1 MTKTLEGKVAIVTG
15 ASSGIGLA
23 SAEAM
28 VAAGARVVMVSF
40 DEAGL
45 KKLHAKHGDAI
56 IPITMNLLDD
66 KECATLVPQVLQ
78 KAGKIDIF
86 HANAGSYIGGD
97 LVADTD
103 NETIDRMMKLNV
115 NVVIK
120 NVRDALVHMIERKK
134 GDIIIT
140 ASIAGTRHPNYEPVY
155 GPAKTAVKRFAEL
168 TRTQVAKHG
177 IRVGS
182 ISPGPVETALV
193 ANWEPARL
201 EKARA
206 EKAFLDPT
214 EVADVVMFM
223 LTRPHHMTI
232 SDVEMTPTA
241 FDLI

>member
-1 MTKTLEGKVAIVTG
+1 MAKELDGKVAVVTG
-15 ASSGIGLA
+15 ATSGIGLA

-28 VAAGARVVMVSF
+28 MAAGARVAIVSY
-40 DEAGL
+40 DKDAL
-45 KKLHAKHGDAI
+45 DVLHAKHGDAM
-56 IPITMNLLDD
+56 IPVAMDLLDD
-66 KECATLVPQVLQ
+66 KACATLIPLVLE

-86 HANAGSYIGGD
+86 HANAGIYIGGD
-97 LVADTD
+97 LIDAENDL
-103 NETIDRMMKLNV
+103 IDRMLKLDV

-120 NVRDALVHMIERKK
+120 NVRDVLLHMIERKT
-134 GDIIIT
+134 GDVIIT

-168 TRTQVAKHG
+168 TRTQVSKHG
-177 IRVGS
+177 IRIGS

-193 ANWEPARL
+193 KDWEPARL

-223 LTRPHHMTI
+223 LTRPAHMTI
-232 SDVEMTPTA
+232 SDVEMTPTK